1 MTSPPTSQK
10 HVDALKQFYEKVGV
24 DLPKAKQ
31 ANKAAESP
39 QRHYVDTLVSAEK
52 FRKAEQSYKNVLKTF
67 GKSLDLKVGDEQW
80 PTRYIDVNRGVA
92 QKDEFASITQQR
104 NDLRL
109 QITIHKSALIKKLKL
124 AESRSRF
131 FYLFEKDL
139 VNFLSAPVLRLD
151 DILFREP
158 CPQTPNPNQPPNSDK
173 PVVIVLSETKVHFE
187 GEMLTIVDELTLAND
202 AGLRAA
208 LQGQPSGK
216 ITQTGTSAILKGD
229 QKNAPTL
236 GHYFRSVL
244 KLFSNK
250 AATPPQPRSPLTAL
264 SGTLQEEIQ
273 KYRTAAIETP
283 SLIGGQF
290 EHLTPLHFLGQWRIK
305 HDELEKILAIHFLNI
320 CILYTANRS
329 VFDHSKQALTSV
341 YESAD
346 RTTTLNLKEAPTAT
360 EIPIS
365 ALEELSKWLYG
376 GKGTDRR
383 HIFQNIVARSLAD
396 DNPKTNYDGFA
407 ARAPQLLKEAMWQ
420 HQVFIDG
427 KITEHFDE
435 LQKVIGYV
443 ADINKKIS
451 EAIDSV
457 TKSLTDALLATIG
470 VLVLTVLA
478 ALVKKD
484 TSIEI
489 FSLSMEIYA
498 VYLLVY
504 VVFRMGSIGHS
515 YILLSKEA
523 SGQVREYQS
532 ALQIEQIT
540 DLSSSLRKRQWQF
553 HIWFWLT
560 VVLYLLLGGV
570 VWWAGERG
578 PQLLIERGI
587 ITAPAEENPKPHPL
601 VADNSRVIAQCKG
614 PRKIMIE

>member
-1 MTSPPTSQK
+1 MSNPPTSQK
-10 HVDALKQFYEKVGV
+10 HVDALKQFYKNVGV
-24 DLPKAKQ
+24 DLAKAKQ
-31 ANKAAESP
+31 ANKTAETP
-39 QRHYVDTLVSAEK
+39 QRHYVDTLVSADK
-52 FRKAEQSYKNVLKTF
+52 WRKAQQSYENVRKTF
-67 GKSLDLKVGDEQW
+67 GESLDLKVGDEQW
-80 PTRYIDVNRGVA
+80 PTRYIEVNRGVV
-92 QKDEFASITQQR
+92 QKDDSASIPQ
-104 NDLRL
+104 NGGELRFG
-109 QITIHKSALIKKLKL
+109 ITIHKSALIKKLKL

-139 VNFLSAPVLRLD
+139 VNFLSAPVLKLD
-151 DILFREP
+151 DLLFREP
-158 CPQTPNPNQPPNSDK
+158 CPQTDNLNQTSKSDK
-173 PVVIVLSETKVHFE
+173 PVLIVLSETEVHFA
-187 GEMLTIVDELTLAND
+187 GEMLTIVDELTLAKD
-202 AGLRAA
+202 DGLRAA
-208 LQGQPSGK
+208 LEGQQPGK
-216 ITQTGTSAILKGD
+216 TTQTGTSPTVKGD
-229 QKNAPTL
+229 QEKAQSL
-236 GHYFRSVL
+236 RDYVRSVL

-250 AATPPQPRSPLTAL
+250 PATPQQARSPLATL

-305 HDELEKILAIHFLNI
+305 HDALEKILGIHFLNI
-320 CILYTANRS
+320 CILCTANRS

-346 RTTTLNLKEAPTAT
+346 RTTTLNLKEAPTAN

-396 DNPKTNYDGFA
+396 DNPKINYDGFI

-478 ALVKKD
+478 ALVKKE

-498 VYLLVY
+498 VYLFVY

-523 SGQVREYQS
+523 SGQVGEYQS

-560 VVLYLLLGGV
+560 VVLYVGLGGL
-570 VWWAGERG
+570 VWWTGERG
-578 PQLLIERGI
+578 PRLLIERGI
-587 ITAPAEENPKPHPL
+587 ITAPAAKTPEATSSGGNNSGV
-601 VADNSRVIAQCKG
+601 VAH
-614 PRKIMIE
+614 